1 MPELPGD
8 SKVLIAEAVVP
19 SRDELVIPPPVLLV
33 SSLEVTLETPT
44 VVPLVLWIL
53 LKALDSVGLGAA
65 GVSVADVGSAVK
77 GGLDPDC
84 VDVKVEVSPALIE
97 LVISVL

>member
-33 SSLEVTLETPT
+33 SSLEVALETPT

-53 LKALDSVGLGAA
+53 LKALDSVGLDVA
-65 GVSVADVGSAVK
+65 GVSVADVGAAVK
-77 GGLDPDC
+77 GRLDRDC
-84 VDVKVEVSPALIE
+84 VDVEGEVSPALTE

>member
-8 SKVLIAEAVVP
+8 SKVLIAEVVTP
-19 SRDELVIPPPVLLV
+19 SRDELVISPPVLLV

-44 VVPLVLWIL
+44 IVPLVLWIL
-53 LKALDSVGLGAA
+53 LKALDSIRLDASGIP
-65 GVSVADVGSAVK
+65 VADVGSAVT
-77 GGLDPDC
+77 GRLDRDC
-84 VDVKVEVSPALIE
+84 VDVKGEVSPALIE